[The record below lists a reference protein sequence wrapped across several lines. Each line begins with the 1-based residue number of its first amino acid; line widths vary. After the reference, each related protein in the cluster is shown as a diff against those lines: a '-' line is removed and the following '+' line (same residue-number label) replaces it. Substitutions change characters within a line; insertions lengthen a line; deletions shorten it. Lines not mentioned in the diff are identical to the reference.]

1 MKIVNHEQQ
10 LANIR
15 RQFLDS
21 VDDSTLDMAIEMME
35 QEEIPEQL
43 INQSIE
49 IGWRWQLIWLLERKL
64 NRGN

>member
-15 RQFLDS
+15 RQFLAS

-43 INQSIE
+43 IEQSLE

-64 NRGN
+64 NKGN

>member
-1 MKIVNHEQQ
+1 MKIINHEQQ

-15 RQFLDS
+15 RQFLES

-43 INQSIE
+43 IEQSLE

-64 NRGN
+64 NKGS

>member
-1 MKIVNHEQQ
+1 MNHEQQ

-15 RQFLDS
+15 TQFLES

-43 INQSIE
+43 IEQSLE

-64 NRGN
+64 NKGN

>member
-1 MKIVNHEQQ
+1 MKILNHEQQ

-15 RQFLDS
+15 RQFLAS

>member
-1 MKIVNHEQQ
+1 MKIINHEQQ

-15 RQFLDS
+15 RQFLES
-21 VDDSTLDMAIEMME
+21 VDDNTLDMAIEMME

-43 INQSIE
+43 IEQSLE

-64 NRGN
+64 DRGN

>member
-1 MKIVNHEQQ
+1 MKITNHEQQ

-15 RQFLDS
+15 TQFLDS
-21 VDDSTLDMAIEMME
+21 VDDNTLDMAIEMME

-43 INQSIE
+43 IEQSLE

-64 NRGN
+64 NKGN

>member
-1 MKIVNHEQQ
+1 MKIINHEQQ

-43 INQSIE
+43 IEQSLE

-64 NRGN
+64 NKGN

>member
-1 MKIVNHEQQ
+1 MKIINHEQQ

-15 RQFLDS
+15 TQFLDS

-64 NRGN
+64 NKGN

>member
-1 MKIVNHEQQ
+1 MKIINHEQQ

-15 RQFLDS
+15 RQFLES

-43 INQSIE
+43 IEQSLE

-64 NRGN
+64 NKGN

>member
-43 INQSIE
+43 IEQSLE

-64 NRGN
+64 NKGN

>member
-1 MKIVNHEQQ
+1 MKIINHEQQ

-15 RQFLDS
+15 RQFLAS

-43 INQSIE
+43 IEQSLE

-64 NRGN
+64 NKGN